1 MTSKPTYEELEKRI
15 QKLEQSEKKVKQ
27 SEERYRLAFQTSPD
41 AINLN
46 RVSDGMYLDCNEGF
60 TKIMGYT
67 REEVI
72 GKTSLS
78 LNIWE
83 NIEDRKK
90 LINRLSKNGHVN
102 NMEARF
108 VDKKGKIKTGLMSA
122 HIMQTKG
129 EKIILSVTRDITKIK
144 NSEEALRASHERF
157 LMVLNSLDA
166 TIYVADMKTYEIL
179 FMNKYMI
186 DVFGR
191 DMTGEICW
199 NGFRGE
205 SGQCPHCR
213 NDELIDENGKPTDVC
228 VWQDKNPITEKWY
241 INYDR
246 AIEWTDGRMVKLQIA
261 TDITERKQIEEDLR
275 KSEELYREYF
285 EENISGTYI
294 STPEGQLLACNKEYV
309 KIFGLDSIQHA
320 KDIPVTEIIINPDKR
335 VKFLNRIRKEKRVTG
350 YEPILKKIDGTPIH
364 LFENATGV
372 FDEKGKLT
380 HIRGSILDVTEQR
393 RLEIQLQQSQKMEA
407 IGTLAGGIAHDFN
420 NILFP
425 IMGHSEMLMMD
436 LPEDS
441 PSYMSLNEI
450 YTGAI
455 RARDLVKQIL
465 AFSRQENNELKL
477 MRIQPVIVEALKL
490 IRALIP
496 KTIEIDQDINEN
508 CGVIKSD
515 PTQIH
520 QIIMN
525 LTTNAYHAM
534 EDTGGL
540 LKVSLKEV
548 KLGKHDLINPDMEP
562 GIYACLAVVDSGV
575 GMDADLT
582 KKIFDP
588 FFTTK
593 EQGKGT
599 GMGLSVVHGIVRS
612 NGGAIQ
618 IYSRP
623 GEGSQFYVY
632 LPVIKSAFEKQ
643 IIQNENNVQPGT
655 GKILLVDDEKAIISM
670 EKRMLERLGYQVA
683 SHTSSLEALEIFREN
698 PDKFDLVITDM
709 AMPNMSGDQLSVEM
723 TKIRPDIPV
732 LLCTG
737 YSETMSEEKA
747 VSIGIKGFLLKPIRM
762 KDLAQKVS
770 EILKL

>member
-1 MTSKPTYEELEKRI
+1 MTSKPTYEELKKRI
-15 QKLEQSEKKVKQ
+15 QKLEQSEKKAKQ

-179 FMNKYMI
+179 FMNNYMI
-186 DVFGR
+186 NSFGR

-199 NGFRGE
+199 KVFRGE
-205 SGQCPHCR
+205 SGPCPHCK
-213 NDELIDENGKPTDVC
+213 NDELIDEKGKPTDVC
-228 VWQDKNPITEKWY
+228 VWQDKNPITGKWY

-534 EDTGGL
+534 EDTGGQ
-540 LKVSLKEV
+540 LKVSLKQV
-548 KLGKHDLINPDMEP
+548 KLGMHNLINPDMEP

>member
-1 MTSKPTYEELEKRI
+1 MTSKPTYEELKKRI
-15 QKLEQSEKKVKQ
+15 QKLEQSEKKAKQ

-179 FMNKYMI
+179 FMNNYMI
-186 DVFGR
+186 NSFGR

-199 NGFRGE
+199 KVFRGE
-205 SGQCPHCR
+205 SGPCPHCK
-213 NDELIDENGKPTDVC
+213 NDELIDEKGKPTDVC
-228 VWQDKNPITEKWY
+228 VWQDKNPITGKWY

-534 EDTGGL
+534 EDTGGQ
-540 LKVSLKEV
+540 LKVSLKQV
-548 KLGKHDLINPDMEP
+548 KLGMHNLINPDMEP

-670 EKRMLERLGYQVA
+670 EKRMLEHLGYQVT

-698 PDKFDLVITDM
+698 PDKFDLIITDM

>member
-1 MTSKPTYEELEKRI
+1 MTSKPTYEELKKRI
-15 QKLEQSEKKVKQ
+15 QKLEQSEKKAKQ

-179 FMNKYMI
+179 FMNNYMI
-186 DVFGR
+186 NSFGR

-199 NGFRGE
+199 KVFRGE
-205 SGQCPHCR
+205 SGPCPHCK
-213 NDELIDENGKPTDVC
+213 NDELIDEKGKPTDVC
-228 VWQDKNPITEKWY
+228 VWQDKNPITGKWY

-534 EDTGGL
+534 EDTGGQ
-540 LKVSLKEV
+540 LKVSLKQV
-548 KLGKHDLINPDMEP
+548 KLGMHNLINPDMEP

-632 LPVIKSAFEKQ
+632 LPIIKSAFEKQ

>member
-1 MTSKPTYEELEKRI
+1 MTSKPTYEELKKRI
-15 QKLEQSEKKVKQ
+15 QKLEQSEKKAKQ

-179 FMNKYMI
+179 FMNNYMI
-186 DVFGR
+186 NSFGR

-199 NGFRGE
+199 KVFRGE
-205 SGQCPHCR
+205 SGPCPHCK
-213 NDELIDENGKPTDVC
+213 NDELIDEKGKPTDVC
-228 VWQDKNPITEKWY
+228 VWQDKNPITGKWY

-534 EDTGGL
+534 EDTGGQ
-540 LKVSLKEV
+540 LKVSLKQV
-548 KLGKHDLINPDMEP
+548 KLGMHNLINPDMEP

-593 EQGKGT
+593 EPGKGT
-599 GMGLSVVHGIVRS
+599 GMGLSVVHGIVR
-612 NGGAIQ
+612 NHGGAIQ

-623 GEGSQFYVY
+623 GKGSQFYVY
-632 LPVIKSAFEKQ
+632 LPIIKSAFKEQ
-643 IIQNENNVQPGT
+643 NIQNENNVQHGT

-670 EKRMLERLGYQVA
+670 EKRMLEHLGYQVT

-698 PDKFDLVITDM
+698 PDKFDLIITDM

-723 TKIRPDIPV
+723 TKLRPDIPV

-737 YSETMSEEKA
+737 YSGTMSEEKA
-747 VSIGIKGFLLKPIRM
+747 ASIGIKGFLLKPIRM

>member
-179 FMNKYMI
+179 FMNNYMI
-186 DVFGR
+186 NSFGR

-199 NGFRGE
+199 KVFRGE
-205 SGQCPHCR
+205 SGPCPHCK
-213 NDELIDENGKPTDVC
+213 NDELIDEKGKPTDVC
-228 VWQDKNPITEKWY
+228 VWQDKNPITGKWY

-534 EDTGGL
+534 EDTGGQ
-540 LKVSLKEV
+540 LKVSLKQV
-548 KLGKHDLINPDMEP
+548 KLGMHNLINPDMEP

>member
-1 MTSKPTYEELEKRI
+1 MTSKPTYEELKKRI
-15 QKLEQSEKKVKQ
+15 QKLEQSEKKAKQ

-166 TIYVADMKTYEIL
+166 TIYVADMKTHEIL
-179 FMNKYMI
+179 FMNNYMI
-186 DVFGR
+186 NSFGR

-199 NGFRGE
+199 KVFRGE
-205 SGQCPHCR
+205 SGPCPHCK
-213 NDELIDENGKPTDVC
+213 NDELIDEKGKPTDVC
-228 VWQDKNPITEKWY
+228 VWQDKNPITGKWY

-534 EDTGGL
+534 EDTGGQ
-540 LKVSLKEV
+540 LKVSLKQV
-548 KLGKHDLINPDMEP
+548 KLGMHNLINPDMEP